1 MGDNALMR
9 NAIQRWRNAIVTV
22 VVASASLCAIA
33 SAHAQA
39 QADTDFVAAKA
50 AFERGDWRQ
59 LDALAPALSGHVLA
73 RYVEYWQLKSRL
85 DDAMPEAVASFV
97 ARYPDGPLADRL
109 RV

>member
-1 MGDNALMR
+1 MKRALRMGDNALMR

-22 VVASASLCAIA
+22 VVAGASLCAIA

-59 LDALAPALSGHVLA
+59 LDALATTTVTIAL
-73 RYVEYWQLKSRL
+73 RQR
-85 DDAMPEAVASFV
+85 
-97 ARYPDGPLADRL
+97 
-109 RV
+109 